1 MLTFGHFH
9 CPRIVM
15 DWLVDKTCF
24 SVIKHIHSGYV
35 LCKESPIAFVGKVL
49 PQKAEPLPVYV
60 QLASP
65 VRFCGCESRHQRKGV
80 GESVVPHLWEME
92 NVKVNFCTLS

>member
-1 MLTFGHFH
+1 MMIFGHFH
-9 CPRIVM
+9 CPCIVM
-15 DWLVDKTCF
+15 GWLVDKTCF
-24 SVIKHIHSGYV
+24 GEIKYIQKGYV
-35 LCKESPIAFVGKVL
+35 LCEECPIAFVGKVL

-80 GESVVPHLWEME
+80 GESVVSHLWEME